1 MGMTKEEIMTF
12 SELFEGKGVEENL
25 SAMSEAGRNKEI
37 RRKPNYLLVATIGDD
52 KPVTLADLQQ
62 EQD

>member
-1 MGMTKEEIMTF
+1 MTF